1 MSSLKQNQRLGGHI
15 LGLHRV
21 LDPKPILPQAAQKLD
36 ASLPIYDNEIGID
49 VEALQIDSASFAQL
63 KSICPTEEALKKMV
77 LNIVSERGKMQN
89 PVTGSGGMLLGTVA
103 EIGKNHPDKKLK
115 VGSKIATLISLTA
128 TPLVLHGIENV
139 DFARERLKVRG
150 HAVLFAQSLYANLPS
165 DIPEGVALAAFDIC
179 GAPSLCCRH
188 AKKGD
193 RVLILG
199 LGKAG
204 RASLAALNLKFSDSI
219 QIFGLDPRSEAVD
232 FCQKA
237 YPQGVFGIANAQ
249 NPTEI
254 LTWVETQTQNQGC
267 DFVIN
272 TANVVDTEMAS
283 ILATREGGRS
293 LFFGMATSFQ
303 KAALGCEAVAKDIAL
318 MIGTGYA
325 AGHADFML
333 DVLRKDPHLKSY
345 FVKEFDHGKA

>member
-1 MSSLKQNQRLGGHI
+1 MSSLKQNQRLGGHP

-63 KSICPTEEALKKMV
+63 KSICPNEGALKKMV
-77 LNIVSERGKMQN
+77 LDIVTERGKMQN
-89 PVTGSGGMLLGTVA
+89 PVTGSGGMLLGTVVA
-103 EIGKNHPDKKLK
+103 KGENYPDKKLK

-128 TPLVLHGIENV
+128 TPLALKNIESV
-139 DFARERLKVRG
+139 DFARERLSVQG
-150 HAVLFAQSLYANLPS
+150 HAILFVNSLYAALPQ
-165 DIPEGVALAAFDIC
+165 DIPEGAALAAFDIC
-179 GAPSLCCRH
+179 GAPLSCCRH

-204 RASLAALNLKFSDSI
+204 CASLAALNLKFSDSI

-232 FCQKA
+232 FCRQA
-237 YPQGVFGIANAQ
+237 YPRGIFGVANAQ
-249 NPTEI
+249 NPIEV
-254 LTWVETQTQNQGC
+254 LTWIETQTQNQGC

-283 ILATREGGRS
+283 ILATREGGRC

-318 MIGTGYA
+318 MIGTGYT
-325 AGHADFML
+325 AGHADFIL
-333 DVLRKDPHLKSY
+333 DVLRQDPHLKSY

>member
-1 MSSLKQNQRLGGHI
+1 MTSFEQNQRLGGHI

-21 LDPKPILPQAAQKLD
+21 LDSKPILPQAAQKLD
-36 ASLPIYDNEIGID
+36 TSLPLYDNEIRID

-63 KSICPTEEALKKMV
+63 KSVCPDEETLKKMV
-77 LNIVSERGKMQN
+77 FDIVNQRGKMQN
-89 PVTGSGGMLLGTVA
+89 PVTGSGGMLLGTVV
-103 EIGKNHPDKKLK
+103 EIGKNYPDKKLV
-115 VGSKIATLISLTA
+115 VGTKIATLISLTA
-128 TPLVLHGIENV
+128 TPLALQKITSV
-139 DFARERLKVRG
+139 DFSRERLNVQG
-150 HAVLFAQSLYANLPS
+150 HAILFAKSLYASLPR
-165 DIPEGVALAAFDIC
+165 DIPEGSALAAFDIC

-193 RVLILG
+193 QILILG

-204 RASLAALNLKFSDSI
+204 RASLAALNLEFADSI
-219 QIFGLDPRSEAVD
+219 QIFGLDPRKEAVD

-237 YPQGVFGIANAQ
+237 YPRGIFGMANAQ
-249 NPTEI
+249 NPTEV
-254 LTWVETQTQNQGC
+254 LAWVEAQTQNHGC

-272 TANVVDTEMAS
+272 TANVIDTEMAS
-283 ILATREGGRS
+283 ILATRDGGRC

-318 MIGTGYA
+318 MIGTGYT

-333 DVLRKDPHLKSY
+333 DILRRDPHLKSY